1 MKNKLLYYLSGVFF
15 LIGAITRLTLLIRTF
30 DWDWLFQAVAFISLC
45 AAFSLRGRIKAL
57 NIAASSLLAFSMA
70 YHLYYWLDVK
80 ANFDGLYLSSNRI
93 ALMVINGHLF
103 NGVQFL
109 IMAICLLIIFFLH
122 SKNEIVD
129 KYGWVASALC
139 LLVSVINGITVG
151 NKLGGGFNL
160 IDIWGL
166 NDIAFVTS
174 IAALVGLLAISV
186 EHGGLIRTVSK
197 DTSTAVN
204 TQERSFD
211 IDKLYS
217 LKALLDAGA
226 ITQEEF
232 DEKKRQMIDT

>member
-1 MKNKLLYYLSGVFF
+1 MKNKILYYLSGVFF
-15 LIGAITRLTLLIRTF
+15 LIGAIMRITLLIGTF

-45 AAFSLRGRIKAL
+45 VAFSLRGRIKAL

-109 IMAICLLIIFFLH
+109 IMAICLLIFFFLH

-129 KYGWVASALC
+129 KYGWATSALC
-139 LLVSVINGITVG
+139 LLVSAIHGITVG

-160 IDIWGL
+160 IDIWGI

-174 IAALVGLLAISV
+174 IAAVVGLLAISV
-186 EHGGLIRTVSK
+186 EHGGLLRVSK

-204 TQERSFD
+204 TQERSVD

-232 DEKKRQMIDT
+232 EEKKRQMIDT